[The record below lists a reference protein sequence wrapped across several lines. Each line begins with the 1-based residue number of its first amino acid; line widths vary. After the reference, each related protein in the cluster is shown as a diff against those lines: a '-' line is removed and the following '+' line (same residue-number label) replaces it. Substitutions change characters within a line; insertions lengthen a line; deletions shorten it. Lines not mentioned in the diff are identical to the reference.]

1 MKKNSLTPTYQG
13 RRQVPQIVDSF
24 DVDYGY
30 DYQGAGNAESQK
42 VQVSRVVSILRKYW
56 ALIVGVTLLVTSA
69 VLFYEYR
76 KPDYF
81 IASAKVQ
88 VNNET
93 NPAAGGTIATNQ
105 GADPAYFA
113 TQLRILEGAGLLR
126 RVVVSLDLEHNE
138 SFKNPRRQDLGAFQN
153 LLRAVG
159 LVEPVRASEAS
170 NTQTLRETTPQAE
183 ADFDRQAERLA
194 PYVEMIK
201 SGLEIEPIKDSRT
214 TAKETRMIDVS
225 FRHTDPSVAAKVANA
240 IADIYVLQNLERKVE
255 SNATA
260 STFLEKRVVE
270 LQNQIRTQEERL
282 INYSKD
288 NQILSL
294 EPGQNTV
301 VQRLADLNLKLGMAE
316 AERISAE
323 AAFLAMKQNP
333 MSDLAAQTAD
343 PRTSGLESQLTAL
356 RQQLAQLKT
365 EYTDEWPD
373 VKRVQRQI
381 TQIEGELESN
391 KRRAKDT
398 QSSLLEQKYREA
410 LAKERDLRSNFST
423 QREAV
428 LAQNEAAV
436 NYRIIQQEI
445 DSNRSLLANLLAKS
459 RETDVILNGTPNNVL
474 VADRATTPQNPNGPQ
489 RTKTILVA
497 FIVSLFAAI
506 GLAFAANWLDDS
518 IRVFDDVE
526 ENVGLPVVGRIPGV
540 KRGLLSRAVSST
552 RKLFGSDG
560 ISSRDQ
566 LSLERP
572 IAVEAFNQVRAS
584 LLLSSDD
591 ERHRTVLV
599 TSGEAGEGKTLTSF
613 NLAKCLAQL
622 GGRILLIDA
631 DLRRPQLHAI
641 NGIDNEEGLTRLLS
655 SKKDFGEN
663 VSDAIVENVVANLDL
678 MTAGPKVAD
687 PATLLSRGRLQE
699 LLEYLGTSYDHIIID
714 SPPILYFA
722 DSVLLATAVDSV
734 LVVGRVNYSSSE
746 LLSLSTKK
754 LQSVNANIVGVVL
767 NDIPMKDYGYSRNNY
782 YVDDAKASD
791 LNGDGDGRML
801 GIG

>member
-1 MKKNSLTPTYQG
+1 MKRNSLTTTGQG
-13 RRQVPQIVDSF
+13 GRQVPQVIDSF
-24 DVDYGY
+24 DADYGY

-42 VQVSRVVSILRKYW
+42 VQISRVVSILRKYW
-56 ALIVGVTLLVTSA
+56 PLIVGVTLLVTFS

-159 LVEPVRASEAS
+159 LVEPVRASEAT